1 MGTKY
6 NPRVVTN
13 GLVYYI
19 DAANSRSYSGSGNT
33 AYELESSGIGGT
45 LVNGV
50 GFSSADNGS
59 FIFDGT
65 NDYIQVPLSYVPTGN
80 QVTVCLWNF
89 GTTAQPSSV
98 FNAHKNDNNRVLN
111 IHLPWNDNTVYWD
124 AGTDGGSYDRVNT
137 AALSS
142 SQWQGWHHWAFTKNA
157 TTGVMEIYLDGNL
170 NVSGTG
176 KNRVLDA
183 ANEVYIGRFTIIS
196 PLYHIGRVSLL
207 HLYNRALSPEEV
219 QQNYHATKKRYG
231 F

>member
-6 NPRVVTN
+6 NPNVVRD

-19 DAANSRSYSGSGNT
+19 DAANPRSYPGTGNT
-33 AYELESSGIGGT
+33 AYELKLSGIGGT

-50 GFSSADNGS
+50 GFSSANNGS

-65 NDYIQVPLSYVPTGN
+65 NDYIQVPVNYIPTGN

-89 GTTAQPSSV
+89 GTTAQNSSV
-98 FNAHKNDNNRVLN
+98 FNAHKNDNSRMIN
-111 IHLPWNDNTVYWD
+111 IHLPWSDSTVYWD
-124 AGTDGGSYDRVNT
+124 AGYSVGTYDRVNT
-137 AALSS
+137 ATLSS

-176 KNRVLDA
+176 KNRTMNVADEA
-183 ANEVYIGRFTIIS
+183 YIGRFQITGS
-196 PLYHIGRVSLL
+196 AYHIGRVSLL
-207 HLYNRALSPEEV
+207 HLYNRALTAQEV
-219 QQNYHATKKRYG
+219 LQNYNATKKRYL
-231 F
+231 